1 MVVKIISEAIE
12 LQEDAPREGLL
23 KRIIR
28 TIRKRAM
35 LFGAI
40 LFFGA
45 GIAFAISTV
54 YPGSSKPVL
63 PKRARVAVQPVKP
76 APEKIV
82 VSAAKTAQVDKP
94 VEKAEKAVQAD
105 KPVQMDKSV
114 QVDKPIQADKA
125 LQADM
130 PIEKVDNAVQRVE
143 TATPERLQTVS
154 DQLGGLPSTDR
165 APAAA
170 AEQPRPWVLHG
181 DGIGTLDSRNPE
193 MSKATEIYVGTD
205 LSDAQVNKLANKI
218 DEQVAPKLSEMVAR
232 VDSRLEEK
240 MAEIAARHELT
251 AEELSSLKT
260 ELTRSL
266 NVTLREEIA
275 RNQEL
280 WQNNATY
287 RVLYHRSVDLN
298 QDLIGLY
305 AGKTKDDHAIGN
317 ILKVVP
323 KLFTLQVWQNR
334 DNDDQYLRLLARY
347 EELQSDSRQIGV
359 GEQPQQQQPQE
370 QQQP

>member
-12 LQEDAPREGLL
+12 LQDDAPREGLT

-28 TIRKRAM
+28 MIRKRAM
-35 LFGAI
+35 LLGAI

-54 YPGSSKPVL
+54 YPGSKPVL
-63 PKRARVAVQPVKP
+63 PKRARVNVQPVKP

-82 VSAAKTAQVDKP
+82 VSAAKPAQVDKP
-94 VEKAEKAVQAD
+94 VQVDRPAQVDKA
-105 KPVQMDKSV
+105 V
-114 QVDKPIQADKA
+114 QVDKPVQ
-125 LQADM
+125 
-130 PIEKVDNAVQRVE
+130 PVDNPVQRIEASV
-143 TATPERLQTVS
+143 PERLQPVN

-165 APAAA
+165 APVAA

-181 DGIGTLDSRNPE
+181 DGIGTIDSRNPE

-218 DEQVAPKLSEMVAR
+218 DEQVAPKLSELVAR

-251 AEELSSLKT
+251 AEELSSLRT

-266 NVTLREEIA
+266 NVTLRDEIA

-347 EELQSDSRQIGV
+347 EELQSDSRQIDV
-359 GEQPQQQQPQE
+359 GEQPQQPQQEP
-370 QQQP
+370 

>member
-12 LQEDAPREGLL
+12 LQDDTPREGLT

-28 TIRKRAM
+28 MIRKRAM

-54 YPGSSKPVL
+54 YPGTKPVL
-63 PKRARVAVQPVKP
+63 PKRARVSVRPVKP

-82 VSAAKTAQVDKP
+82 MSAAKTREVDRP
-94 VEKAEKAVQAD
+94 VEKADKAI
-105 KPVQMDKSV
+105 
-114 QVDKPIQADKA
+114 QVDKPI
-125 LQADM
+125 
-130 PIEKVDNAVQRVE
+130 EKVDSVAQVDKGVQPVDNLVQKIE
-143 TATPERLQTVS
+143 TDTPERLQTVN

-165 APAAA
+165 APVAS

-218 DEQVAPKLSEMVAR
+218 DEQVAPKLSELVAR

-240 MAEIAARHELT
+240 MAEIAARHALT

-334 DNDDQYLRLLARY
+334 DSDDQYLRLLARY
-347 EELQSDSRQIGV
+347 EELQSDSRQISV
-359 GEQPQQQQPQE
+359 GEQPQQQQ
-370 QQQP
+370 QQQQQEP

>member
-1 MVVKIISEAIE
+1 MVVKIISEPIE
-12 LQEDAPREGLL
+12 LQDDAPREGLIRRFV
-23 KRIIR
+23 RI
-28 TIRKRAM
+28 IRKRAM
-35 LFGAI
+35 LVGAI
-40 LFFGA
+40 LFFAA

-54 YPGSSKPVL
+54 YPGGGKPIL
-63 PKRARVAVQPVKP
+63 PRRAKMNVQPAKT

-82 VSAAKTAQVDKP
+82 LSAAKLAQADKPAAVDKTAAAKKPAPVGKPIPVDKP
-94 VEKAEKAVQAD
+94 VEAD
-105 KPVQMDKSV
+105 KPAAVDTVVPPVDSPVQK
-114 QVDKPIQADKA
+114 
-125 LQADM
+125 
-130 PIEKVDNAVQRVE
+130 IEASL
-143 TATPERLQTVS
+143 PERLQTVN

-165 APAAA
+165 APVAA

-181 DGIGTLDSRNPE
+181 DGIGTIDSRNPE

-218 DEQVAPKLSEMVAR
+218 DEQVAPKLNELVAR

-251 AEELSSLKT
+251 AEELSSLKA
-260 ELTRSL
+260 ELTKSL

-334 DNDDQYLRLLARY
+334 DNDDTYLRLLARY
-347 EELQSDSRQIGV
+347 EELQNDSRQIEV
-359 GEQPQQQQPQE
+359 RDQPPQE
-370 QQQP
+370 

>member
-1 MVVKIISEAIE
+1 MAVKIITEAI
-12 LQEDAPREGLL
+12 QVHDNIPREGLTR
-23 KRIIR
+23 RIVR
-28 TIRKRAM
+28 TIRTRAM

-45 GIAFAISTV
+45 GVAFAVSAV
-54 YPGSSKPVL
+54 YPGNNKPALPRRAKVSIEPMKPASEKVVFSAAALAQAGKPVQAGE
-63 PKRARVAVQPVKP
+63 P
-76 APEKIV
+76 
-82 VSAAKTAQVDKP
+82 SQVDKP
-94 VEKAEKAVQAD
+94 TQADTMALQPADNPAEKTEAGAPKQVQ
-105 KPVQMDKSV
+105 
-114 QVDKPIQADKA
+114 PI
-125 LQADM
+125 
-130 PIEKVDNAVQRVE
+130 N
-143 TATPERLQTVS
+143 

-165 APAAA
+165 APVAAG
-170 AEQPRPWVLHG
+170 EQPRPWVLHG
-181 DGIGTLDSRNPE
+181 DGVGTIDSRDPKMTE
-193 MSKATEIYVGTD
+193 ATEIYVGTD
-205 LSDAQVNKLANKI
+205 LSDTQVNKLANKI
-218 DEQVAPKLSEMVAR
+218 DERVSPKLNELVAR

-240 MAEIAARHELT
+240 MAEIAARHALT

-317 ILKVVP
+317 VLKVVP

-334 DNDDQYLRLLARY
+334 DNDDTYLRLLARY
-347 EELQSDSRQIGV
+347 EELQNDSHQMEVRD
-359 GEQPQQQQPQE
+359 QPQQQEEP
-370 QQQP
+370 